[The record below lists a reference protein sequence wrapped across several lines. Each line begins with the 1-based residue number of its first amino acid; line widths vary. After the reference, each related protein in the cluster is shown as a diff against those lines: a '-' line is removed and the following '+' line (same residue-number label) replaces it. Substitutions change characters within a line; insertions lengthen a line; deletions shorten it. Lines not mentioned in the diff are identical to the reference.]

1 MVQRIAIA
9 ALATA
14 FATPA
19 LAAPVVSLD
28 TAIFVERNRDDQVR
42 SLEPAQ
48 SLRRGERV
56 VYVVTWYRLGGDG
69 GFTIT
74 NPMPR
79 TVAYQASARD
89 DEQVSIDGGRSWG
102 RLADL
107 RVGDRTASPEDV
119 THVRW
124 RITRPDAAQG
134 RGRIAYSGIVR

>member
-1 MVQRIAIA
+1 M
-9 ALATA
+9 
-14 FATPA
+14 
-19 LAAPVVSLD
+19 
-28 TAIFVERNRDDQVR
+28 
-42 SLEPAQ
+42 
-48 SLRRGERV
+48 
-56 VYVVTWYRLGGDG
+56 VTWYRLGGDG

>member
-28 TAIFVERNRDDQVR
+28 TAVFVERNRDDQVR